1 MQRFVC
7 TTTAMGGRTA
17 PCDFPLLHGGG
28 TKIQMW
34 VNGTKK
40 PPNGGKK
47 VEHVALAPRPHNV
60 LKSRCETACQPLPC
74 AAALGQIQSL
84 LTHI

>member
-34 VNGTKK
+34 VNGTKN
-40 PPNGGKK
+40 PLNGGKK
-47 VEHVALAPRPHNV
+47 GSMWR
-60 LKSRCETACQPLPC
+60 RETTRQSSPC
-74 AAALGQIQSL
+74 DTPG
-84 LTHI
+84 